1 MKIGLYPGSF
11 DPFTSGH
18 LDILLRASHMFDRLY
33 AAVLINISK
42 QPFFTADERIL
53 QIEAAAASLNLKN
66 ITVGSFSGLLINYAK
81 EINAGFIVRGLR
93 AMTDFEYEI
102 QIDAMNRK
110 LAPEIETVYL
120 MAKPEYSFLSSSVVK
135 EVGYFGGSI
144 EGLVP
149 EVNKNLIAE
158 RLIRR

>member
-1 MKIGLYPGSF
+1 MKIGVYPGSF

-18 LDILLRASHMFDRLY
+18 LDILARASAMFDRLY
-33 AAVLINISK
+33 AAVLVNMSK
-42 QPFFTADERIL
+42 QPFFTAEERIR
-53 QIEAAAASLNLKN
+53 QIETAAAAADLKN
-66 ITVGSFSGLLINYAK
+66 ISVGSFDGLLVNYAR
-81 EINAGFIVRGLR
+81 EIRAGFIIRGLR

-102 QIDAMNRK
+102 QIAAMNRK

-120 MAKPEYSFLSSSVVK
+120 VAKPEYSFLSSSVVK

-158 RLIRR
+158 RLTKR

>member
-18 LDILLRASHMFDRLY
+18 LDILKRASHMFDRLY

-42 QPFFTADERIL
+42 QPFFTADERML

-66 ITVGSFSGLLINYAK
+66 IMVGSFSGLLIDYAK
-81 EINAGFIVRGLR
+81 EIKAGFIVRGLR